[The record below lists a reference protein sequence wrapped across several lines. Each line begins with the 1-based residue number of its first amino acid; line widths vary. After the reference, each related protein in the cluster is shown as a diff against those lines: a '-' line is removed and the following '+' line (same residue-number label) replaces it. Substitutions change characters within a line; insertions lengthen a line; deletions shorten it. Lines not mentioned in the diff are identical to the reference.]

1 MYKIGGL
8 STISLLN
15 KSTGEKVLEVNG
27 ILNENN
33 ITYEPETEFNIDND
47 LNFKINSFGGSIS
60 GTFNY
65 FSHDFIKLLQPE
77 NKDKTYKINLNGYR
91 EFQVQKRTH
100 KKKRIN
106 KKWAKRYG
114 YDIEKVKVEYIFN
127 KCKFNK
133 DSGEF
138 EILAEV

>member
-1 MYKIGGL
+1 MYKIYGL
-8 STISLLN
+8 STVSLFN
-15 KSTGEKVLEVNG
+15 TSTGEKVLEVNG
-27 ILNENN
+27 ILDENK
-33 ITYEPETEFNIDND
+33 ITYEPETKFNIDND
-47 LNFKINSFGGSIS
+47 LNFKINSFDGSIL

-65 FSHDFIKLLQPE
+65 FSPDFIKLLQPE
-77 NKDKTYKINLNGYR
+77 NKDKTYEFNLNGYR

-114 YDIEKVKVEYIFN
+114 YKVEKVKVEYVFN

-133 DSGEF
+133 ESGEF